1 MVAPCGEG
9 PVLPGGGI
17 HSEIA
22 GGRAKLELFPLPLNP
37 LTRTALLPWF
47 VGPSLA
53 LWGGG
58 RGEAATVRNLLDE
71 GVDLNS
77 LFPSLRGCCSNQTQ
91 RCNEFA
97 WPLPAPPE
105 ACSHRPPLPHT
116 STEMRHPTLPGPRCR
131 GFEQGPVWEGDSL
144 QPCPRIPSL
153 SPSPVGNP

>member
-9 PVLPGGGI
+9 PVLPGGGGI

-22 GGRAKLELFPLPLNP
+22 GGHAKLELFPLPLNP

-47 VGPSLA
+47 
-53 LWGGG
+53 
-58 RGEAATVRNLLDE
+58 VRNLLDE

-105 ACSHRPPLPHT
+105 ACSHPPPFCHTPPLRCAIPPCQDPAAVALSRDRSGKA
-116 STEMRHPTLPGPRCR
+116 ST
-131 GFEQGPVWEGDSL
+131 L

-153 SPSPVGNP
+153 SPSPGGNP